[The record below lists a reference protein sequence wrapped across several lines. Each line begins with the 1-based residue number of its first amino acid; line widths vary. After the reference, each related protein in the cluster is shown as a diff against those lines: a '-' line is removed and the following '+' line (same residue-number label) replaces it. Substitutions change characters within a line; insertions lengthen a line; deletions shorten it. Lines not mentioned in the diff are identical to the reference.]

1 MSGSQ
6 ERRRS
11 HPLRGARR
19 RGQVRAA
26 IILLGLVVLSSCAG
40 GPDSLGGGSPGDE
53 PTSAPA
59 ATSPDRADGWE
70 DWSDGGGNDDPDGGM
85 NAALVQ
91 PTRNLVSEH
100 LSSWVD
106 YTSPAPT
113 QLQVAFYTGN
123 PACYGVRAVVQEDAM
138 EVRVATVSGT
148 RSDAVNSAC
157 TQEARLVSLLL
168 ELEEPLGEREVQPLT
183 EVELAP

>member
-1 MSGSQ
+1 M
-6 ERRRS
+6 
-11 HPLRGARR
+11 
-19 RGQVRAA
+19 V
-26 IILLGLVVLSSCAG
+26 LLGLVVLSSCAG

-59 ATSPDRADGWE
+59 ATTPGQADGWE

-123 PACYGVRAVVQEDAM
+123 PACYGVRAVVQEDVM
-138 EVRVATVSGT
+138 EVRVATISGT

-157 TQEARLVSLLL
+157 TQEARLVSLFL

-183 EVELAP
+183 EVELPP